1 MLRGVRRSVSLLVVV
16 LSGVMGACAASP
28 TDQFVTISD
37 GRTLA
42 YAIAR
47 EGDRGRVI
55 FVHGSPAHA
64 GSWNKLLR
72 SQGDRLDGLEVVV
85 VDRLGYG
92 HSTHGTET
100 SLEAQARAIEPLITQ
115 DAILVGHAHLEVP
128 ERFVTNTATGRQV
141 LLG

>member
-47 EGDRGRVI
+47 DQW
-55 FVHGSPAHA
+55 AT
-64 GSWNKLLR
+64 LR
-72 SQGDRLDGLEVVV
+72 PDGLERRRMARLVE
-85 VDRLGYG
+85 RLG
-92 HSTHGTET
+92 
-100 SLEAQARAIEPLITQ
+100 QRA
-115 DAILVGHAHLEVP
+115 ANRGSAS
-128 ERFVTNTATGRQV
+128 
-141 LLG
+141 